1 MRTHEK
7 ETQDIDMVDPH
18 TIGGGGGKERGK
30 TGTNPAR
37 NSKSG
42 IPCDIPTP
50 PEAPRTVA
58 CRSEIAG
65 ATNPQAVLDKL
76 LSTEISVTAQEMI
89 AASPSISKAL
99 AEMIRVRNVP
109 STNVVSQS
117 HHTSGCRH
125 RTSLLE
131 VPITLGNTTYT
142 AVVDS
147 GSEVNVIRK
156 DVWKNDVKVPMD
168 PNASM
173 TLRDAN
179 GGNNRL
185 LGMIPNLEM
194 KIGGL
199 STTGDFWVSSEIP
212 PDILLGRPWQ

>member
-1 MRTHEK
+1 M
-7 ETQDIDMVDPH
+7 
-18 TIGGGGGKERGK
+18 
-30 TGTNPAR
+30 
-37 NSKSG
+37 
-42 IPCDIPTP
+42 
-50 PEAPRTVA
+50 
-58 CRSEIAG
+58 
-65 ATNPQAVLDKL
+65 
-76 LSTEISVTAQEMI
+76 
-89 AASPSISKAL
+89 
-99 AEMIRVRNVP
+99 P
-109 STNVVSQS
+109 STNVVSHS

-147 GSEVNVIRK
+147 ESEVNVIRK
-156 DVWKNDVKVPMD
+156 DVWKNDIKVPMD

-185 LGMIPNLEM
+185 LRMIPDLEM
-194 KIGGL
+194 KIGRL